1 MGQGP
6 QLPCHPWAP
15 LSLSP
20 VEGQLWGRSVSPAGI
35 STRQSTSKAPNTHLL
50 NRWVVRGQF
59 LINLKLHVPPRC
71 DAVWLPGWTRSFRW
85 PPCLTHLF
93 YPQCPAKS
101 SQAMFVE
108 LKKKKKTFRNTLVV
122 PQLGLSAF
130 TAVAWIQALIGELRS
145 CKPCSAAT
153 IEKKKKFPPRI

>member
-71 DAVWLPGWTRSFRW
+71 DAVWLPGWTRSSRW

-93 YPQCPAKS
+93 YPQCPAES

-108 LKKKKKTFRNTLVV
+108 LKKKKKDSHVIRD
-122 PQLGLSAF
+122 PQPVDQRLSA
-130 TAVAWIQALIGELRS
+130 A
-145 CKPCSAAT
+145 
-153 IEKKKKFPPRI
+153 